1 MLKRPRAAELYRT
14 TRAGQAT
21 NDHKLRSKRCG
32 SHVCGCW
39 HRSGQYVT
47 EGRFERLA
55 THFRRKIDVCG
66 IMRFL
71 SVIGSGTGADRNAGL
86 AVVQFGLH
94 SRLAA
99 SEVREF
105 LPVSA
110 HRDK

>member
-1 MLKRPRAAELYRT
+1 MIINFVPNAAAVGAAVMSAV
-14 TRAGQAT
+14 AGIVAANT
-21 NDHKLRSKRCG
+21 SLRDASNVWLHT
-32 SHVCGCW
+32 S
-39 HRSGQYVT
+39 
-47 EGRFERLA
+47 
-55 THFRRKIDVCG
+55 RRKIDVCG